1 MLDPTAY
8 DNKKVV
14 TEGAAYDL
22 DLEGLASTT
31 ILILRF
37 SSK

>member
-1 MLDPTAY
+1 MFDPTAY

-22 DLEGLASTT
+22 DLEGQIRVVDRKTL
-31 ILILRF
+31 
-37 SSK
+37 